1 LIRWLLISLDGFYS
15 SLAALIRDPGLIR
28 RTRSGD
34 HDWLLEFDLSFA
46 ERERI
51 LVMAGQAGMEVMCS
65 LYRSNRL
72 AALVDTVP
80 AIVRALGDRLESTVS
95 DFWAVNPGSDLQ
107 FRTEAVAFC
116 GFVRQRY
123 AEDAALTGITVDA
136 ERSLNSMYE

>member
-1 LIRWLLISLDGFYS
+1 
-15 SLAALIRDPGLIR
+15 
-28 RTRSGD
+28 
-34 HDWLLEFDLSFA
+34 
-46 ERERI
+46 
-51 LVMAGQAGMEVMCS
+51 MAGQAGMEVMCS
-65 LYRSNRL
+65 LYRSKRL

-80 AIVRALGDRLESTVS
+80 AIIRALGDRLESTVS